1 MTQQDADTEDSAA
14 TTTWRRRL
22 GKWGKPVIIASLVV
36 LLVGAAALPSTAVS
50 TAQPETDGGDAE
62 TSNENEE
69 LFGSIKTAVDRVW
82 CWAFGCSK
90 PVVVSQTETVV
101 VQESAPTQQAEAPG
115 APANTTVDTEANATT
130 NATIEAGGSGSV
142 GETVSDAPAGEG
154 AEGVEG
160 RDGGQRPATSPRS
173 VQSVSGGETATAPW
187 WWFLLVSLF
196 GFVTLALVGLALY
209 RRLGRTDRTTE
220 SSPYPATLQPRVV
233 RGKAHYADGGTKTA
247 SAGAASSSEPV
258 RVRLTEARAALD
270 DGRTDRSVT
279 LAVQALADACEH
291 EGEIGDH
298 AALFTAWEPTAAE
311 LPTLPATLDQL
322 HGDYEQAVFS
332 PQSVSESDAM
342 SCIETA
348 EALLTG
354 SDT

>member
-1 MTQQDADTEDSAA
+1 MTQQDADTEDGAA

-22 GKWGKPVIIASLVV
+22 GKWGTPVIIASLVV
-36 LLVGAAALPSTAVS
+36 LLVGAAAFPSTAVS
-50 TAQPETDGGDAE
+50 AAQPETDGRDAE
-62 TSNENEE
+62 PSNENEG
-69 LFGSIKTAVDRVW
+69 LFGGIRTAVDRVW
-82 CWAFGCSK
+82 CWAFGCSE

-115 APANTTVDTEANATT
+115 DPANTTGDTEANATT

-142 GETVSDAPAGEG
+142 GETVSDTQAGEG
-154 AEGVEG
+154 AEAVAG
-160 RDGGQRPATSPRS
+160 RGGGQQPDTSPRV
-173 VQSVSGGETATAPW
+173 VQVVSGGETATAPW
-187 WWFLLVSLF
+187 WWLLLVSLF

-233 RGKAHYADGGTKTA
+233 RGKAHYTDGGTGTA
-247 SAGAASSSEPV
+247 SAGAASPSEPA

-322 HGDYEQAVFS
+322 HGDYEQAIFS
-332 PQSVSESDAM
+332 PQSVPEADAM
-342 SCIETA
+342 TGIETA

>member
-1 MTQQDADTEDSAA
+1 MTQYDTDDSTATAA
-14 TTTWRRRL
+14 WRQHL
-22 GKWGKPVIIASLVV
+22 AKWGKPVTVASLVV
-36 LLVGAAALPSTAVS
+36 LLIGAATLPLTAVS
-50 TAQPETDGGDAE
+50 AAQPETDGGAAE
-62 TSNENEE
+62 TSNENEG
-69 LFGSIKTAVDRVW
+69 LFGGIKTAVDRVW
-82 CWAFGCSK
+82 CWAFDCSK
-90 PVVVSQTETVV
+90 PVAVSQTETVV

-115 APANTTVDTEANATT
+115 APANTTVDTEVNATT

-142 GETVSDAPAGEG
+142 GETVSDTQAREG
-154 AEGVEG
+154 AEAVEG

-173 VQSVSGGETATAPW
+173 VQVVSGGETATALW

-209 RRLGRTDRTTE
+209 RRLGQTDRTTQ
-220 SSPYPATLQPRVV
+220 SSSYPATLRPRVV
-233 RGKAHYADGGTKTA
+233 RGKAHYTDGGTKTA
-247 SAGAASSSEPV
+247 SAGAASSSEPA
-258 RVRLTEARAALD
+258 RVRLTEARAALG
-270 DGRTDRSVT
+270 DGRTDQSVT

-291 EGEIGDH
+291 EENIEGH
-298 AALFTAWEPTAAE
+298 AALFDAWESTAAE

-322 HGDYEQAVFS
+322 HGDYEQAMFS

-348 EALLTG
+348 EVLLTG